1 MRFFTITLW
10 TLLAII
16 LLIWPALINGQYFWF
31 SDSIA
36 YLSGA
41 SRAVLSLSGLQSE
54 IGAALNDTSTLTRL
68 AAAPAAPET
77 PVVLGGRSPY
87 YGLLLYLP
95 TFVGGLWLSVIVQA
109 VAVILCVVTAL
120 RPIFGPDSLSE
131 RLIIIGI
138 AAVVTSISFFT
149 VYLMPDIFMAIL
161 ILSTAS
167 LVAFWSDHTRGARA
181 LLLAL
186 IFGAVLFH
194 KAHLVMLFGML
205 VLLGG
210 YALLAR
216 GRPRR
221 TAAPFAAIAVVLAC
235 TGVLT
240 AAMPWA
246 VMNFVGA
253 KILDPPFLTA
263 RVVAD
268 GPGEDYLRATC
279 PQSGYV
285 LCDHL
290 DRLPQGMD
298 QFLWSADGV
307 YKVLKQSEKIAMSE
321 EQTGFVL
328 AAIAH
333 APLDQI
339 RASFGNV
346 VSQFLSVDVTEFAL
360 LDGLSGTISERLP
373 GDIAATLAQ
382 TRLANDTFNLHRI
395 SLFQIIVVVAAA
407 IHLAVFLAGTVR
419 SAEPGQVR
427 FAGFVLILVL
437 GLVLNAIVF
446 GALSEPHD
454 RYQARIIWL
463 LPLASLVVIFTSR
476 RRDRY
481 QLIN

>member
-1 MRFFTITLW
+1 
-10 TLLAII
+10 
-16 LLIWPALINGQYFWF
+16 
-31 SDSIA
+31 
-36 YLSGA
+36 
-41 SRAVLSLSGLQSE
+41 
-54 IGAALNDTSTLTRL
+54 
-68 AAAPAAPET
+68 
-77 PVVLGGRSPY
+77 
-87 YGLLLYLP
+87 
-95 TFVGGLWLSVIVQA
+95 
-109 VAVILCVVTAL
+109 
-120 RPIFGPDSLSE
+120 
-131 RLIIIGI
+131 
-138 AAVVTSISFFT
+138 
-149 VYLMPDIFMAIL
+149 
-161 ILSTAS
+161 
-167 LVAFWSDHTRGARA
+167 
-181 LLLAL
+181 
-186 IFGAVLFH
+186 
-194 KAHLVMLFGML
+194 
-205 VLLGG
+205 
-210 YALLAR
+210 
-216 GRPRR
+216 
-221 TAAPFAAIAVVLAC
+221 
-235 TGVLT
+235 
-240 AAMPWA
+240 
-246 VMNFVGA
+246 
-253 KILDPPFLTA
+253 
-263 RVVAD
+263 
-268 GPGEDYLRATC
+268 
-279 PQSGYV
+279 
-285 LCDHL
+285 
-290 DRLPQGMD
+290 MD